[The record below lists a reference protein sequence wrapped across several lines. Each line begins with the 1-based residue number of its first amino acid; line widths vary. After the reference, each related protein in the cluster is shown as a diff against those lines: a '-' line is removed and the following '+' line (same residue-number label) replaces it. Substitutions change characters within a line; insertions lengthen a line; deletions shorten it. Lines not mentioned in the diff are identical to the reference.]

1 MNRLILLIIVVVILT
16 SCSPDKIDRSDP
28 LTSGRGFIEA
38 SLKGDYVKAEK
49 YLLQDSTNDQ
59 YLDRLREF
67 SMKLTPLERENY
79 RDANIII
86 DSTHSLNDSTDI
98 IYYKNT
104 YKKEPTQLRIVKK
117 GNDWVVDFKY
127 TFLQGNEVP

>member
-1 MNRLILLIIVVVILT
+1 MKKIFYLPLIILILS
-16 SCSPDKIDRSDP
+16 SCSSDQIDRSDP

-59 YLDRLREF
+59 YMDRLRDF
-67 SMKLTPLERENY
+67 NKKLTPLEREGY

-86 DSTHSLNDSTDI
+86 DSTHSINDSTDI
-98 IYYKNT
+98 IYYRNT
-104 YKKEPTQLRIVKK
+104 YKKEPTQLRLVKK
-117 GNDWVVDFKY
+117 NNDWMVDFKY
-127 TFLQGNEVP
+127 TFLQDNEVQ